1 MDFIKKL
8 NIWLNLP
15 SDFKANYY
23 TIKTLAGS
31 IILKQIRD
39 EIIIK
44 EIYILPDFREK
55 GILKEIIKFFES
67 NKFRGKKIKIQ
78 SILSK
83 ILWNFLSKR
92 EKWVTVP
99 GEYSM
104 VLKH

>member
-1 MDFIKKL
+1 MGFIKKL
-8 NIWLNLP
+8 NIWLKLP
-15 SDFKANYY
+15 SDFKSNYY

-31 IILKQIRD
+31 IILKQIRE

-83 ILWNFLSKR
+83 ILWDFLSKR
-92 EKWVTVP
+92 EKWVIVQ

>member
-1 MDFIKKL
+1 MGFIKKL

-23 TIKTLAGS
+23 TIKSEKGS
-31 IILKQIRD
+31 IILKQNK

-67 NKFRGKKIKIQ
+67 NKFRGNKIKIQ

>member
-1 MDFIKKL
+1 MDFIKKI
-8 NIWLNLP
+8 NIWLNLH

-23 TIKTLAGS
+23 TIKSDKGS
-31 IILKQIRD
+31 IILKQNK

-92 EKWVTVP
+92 EKWVIVK

-104 VLKH
+104 VLKR

>member
-1 MDFIKKL
+1 MGFIKKL

-23 TIKTLAGS
+23 TIKSEKGS
-31 IILKQIRD
+31 IILKQNK

-44 EIYILPDFREK
+44 EIYILPNFREK

-67 NKFRGKKIKIQ
+67 KNKIKIQ